1 MRILLLSMLVVL
13 SLSVPTEF
21 DLRVQPSILELAD
34 YELRVEGICAGYS
47 WAKELAQVLSNGISL
62 KKGVKVSLSAQY
74 LLECTETSTDICHK
88 ATYQNIQDALKLIST
103 VGITTDFC
111 YPSRPL

>member
-1 MRILLLSMLVVL
+1 
-13 SLSVPTEF
+13 
-21 DLRVQPSILELAD
+21 
-34 YELRVEGICAGYS
+34 VEGICAGYS

-74 LLECTETSTDICHK
+74 ILECTETNTDICHK

-111 YPSRPL
+111 YPIRPL